1 MRKIMHQTR
10 VLLFVCFAMVF
21 AVPASAQIIKTV
33 AGGGSSSGD
42 GGPAV
47 SAQLNAPIGVAVDNA
62 GNLFIAEMLNARIR
76 RVDAATQV
84 ITTVAG
90 TGTGAVSVGG
100 GAAGAAELGEHDG

>member
-76 RVDAATQV
+76 RVDGQPPRRSYMLRTALLSILPET
-84 ITTVAG
+84 
-90 TGTGAVSVGG
+90 S
-100 GAAGAAELGEHDG
+100 L